1 MQKILFA
8 LAALTVVIIM
18 CVATAMSPTAG
29 SALARADG
37 HPMPINELMITAKQL
52 PEQSFKAY

>member
-18 CVATAMSPTAG
+18 CVATAMSPSAG
-29 SALARADG
+29 SALARAEG
-37 HPMPINELMITAKQL
+37 HPIPINELMITAKQL
-52 PEQSFKAY
+52 PDQSFKAY